1 MNNINT
7 SFKKIHS
14 LLILTFLC
22 FLILINKTYSEEK
35 IGSVVALQGEIIAI
49 NTDDEKRTLD
59 IYDDIFLF
67 DEIVTNNSSS
77 VTIQYDDNS
86 TVIIKSSS
94 SLTVTEF
101 VFSIVKKKFLGIVKK
116 GKVIIESGKIAK
128 SQEGSMEIQL
138 PTMILGIRGTRF
150 NMNINP
156 DGTSEVGLSED
167 SFGEV
172 GTINISSEGKVQTL
186 YDTDQV
192 ISANIETGISE
203 RPKTDDEKKELVDA
217 SNDLIEA
224 SSIDDNLIQE
234 KLEEKLANGTLL
246 DANNDG
252 IIDLS
257 DIDIIKENIKIEKQE
272 NINFIVENST
282 GENTEFLSNVLN
294 ISDEASIGESMN
306 QILETNDYL
315 VASVITNLS
324 NEDNTF
330 LTTSNV
336 EANNAIKEKIFTQML
351 NDTDDENN
359 NIAVIGSIFAK
370 SDAESVGLMMD
381 TIQTVGE
388 TNENST
394 LALEV
399 FSSMAD
405 SESFYDM
412 DFGNEEYFGDE
423 EYFDDE
429 TQKQFDQM
437 MEIQEQY
444 DQMMEQAVFSA
455 ADSEDGAM
463 MLANMMTHGSEE
475 SIYMMMDTIGTMG
488 ETNPDSTLA
497 LEVLSS
503 MADSES
509 FYDMD
514 FGDEGQEQYDQMME
528 QAVFSAADSED
539 GAMMLANMMTYGS
552 EESIYMMMDTI
563 GTMGETNPDSTLAL
577 EVFSSMADSESFYD
591 MDFGDEGQEQY
602 DQMMEQAVFS
612 AADSEDGAM
621 MLANMMTYGSEESIY
636 MMMDTIGTMG
646 ETNPDSTLALEVLSS
661 MADSGE
667 SFDDMDFGDEGQEQ
681 YDRMMEQAVFSAAD
695 SEDGAM
701 MLANIMTEADADTV
715 GMMFDYILDMSEND
729 EYSTLGAEV
738 LSSVAYTAAMDN
750 AYFDTEKMDQFYDF
764 INTTTYTTTEGDE
777 AYFGD
782 DMYDASGFSMMPPY
796 YHRDT
801 GTFFDNDGFDIYGNS
816 QDDTFVAD
824 DMYDASGFSM
834 MPPYY
839 HRDTGT
845 FYDNAGFDIYGNSD
859 MEAGGSYDAFGFDS
873 TGLHRDTLTLYD
885 YDGFDYMATT
895 EIHKLFMIVL
905 DLIEM
910 ETTEDASGSDPTVTW
925 MTRASTLAEASY
937 NNIRY
942 Y

>member
-1 MNNINT
+1 MININT
-7 SFKKIHS
+7 SFKRIHS

-35 IGSVVALQGEIIAI
+35 IGSVVALKGEIIAI

-67 DEIVTNNSSS
+67 DEIVTDNSSS
-77 VTIQYDDNS
+77 ATIQYDDNS

-94 SLTVTEF
+94 SLTITEF
-101 VFSIVKKKFLGIVKK
+101 VFSIEKKKFLGIVKK

-128 SQEGSMEIQL
+128 TQEGSMEIQL
-138 PTMILGIRGTRF
+138 PTMILGIKGTRF
-150 NMNINP
+150 NMKINP

-172 GTINISSEGKVQTL
+172 GTINISSDGKVQTL

-203 RPKTDDEKKELVDA
+203 RPKTDDEKKELADA

-252 IIDLS
+252 IIDLL

-294 ISDEASIGESMN
+294 ISDEASIGQSMN

-330 LTTSNV
+330 LTTSNI

-351 NDTDDENN
+351 SDTDDENN

-370 SDAESVGLMMD
+370 SDAESVALMMD

-388 TNENST
+388 TNADST

-405 SESFYDM
+405 SGESFDDM
-412 DFGNEEYFGDE
+412 DFGYEGQE
-423 EYFDDE
+423 
-429 TQKQFDQM
+429 QLDQM
-437 MEIQEQY
+437 MEIQEQYDQMMEQAVFSAADSEDGAMMLANIMTHASEESIYMMMDTIGTMGETNADSTLALEVLSSMADSGESFDDMDFGDAGQEQY

-488 ETNPDSTLA
+488 ETNADSTLA

-503 MADSES
+503 MADSGES
-509 FYDMD
+509 LDDMD
-514 FGDEGQEQYDQMME
+514 FGYAGQEQYDQMME
-528 QAVFSAADSED
+528 QAVFSAADSDD
-539 GAMMLANMMTYGS
+539 GAMMLANMMTH
-552 EESIYMMMDTI
+552 
-563 GTMGETNPDSTLAL
+563 
-577 EVFSSMADSESFYD
+577 
-591 MDFGDEGQEQY
+591 
-602 DQMMEQAVFS
+602 
-612 AADSEDGAM
+612 
-621 MLANMMTYGSEESIY
+621 GSEESIY

-667 SFDDMDFGDEGQEQ
+667 SLDDMD
-681 YDRMMEQAVFSAAD
+681 
-695 SEDGAM
+695 
-701 MLANIMTEADADTV
+701 
-715 GMMFDYILDMSEND
+715 
-729 EYSTLGAEV
+729 
-738 LSSVAYTAAMDN
+738 
-750 AYFDTEKMDQFYDF
+750 
-764 INTTTYTTTEGDE
+764 
-777 AYFGD
+777 
-782 DMYDASGFSMMPPY
+782 
-796 YHRDT
+796 
-801 GTFFDNDGFDIYGNS
+801 
-816 QDDTFVAD
+816 
-824 DMYDASGFSM
+824 
-834 MPPYY
+834 
-839 HRDTGT
+839 
-845 FYDNAGFDIYGNSD
+845 
-859 MEAGGSYDAFGFDS
+859 
-873 TGLHRDTLTLYD
+873 
-885 YDGFDYMATT
+885 
-895 EIHKLFMIVL
+895 
-905 DLIEM
+905 
-910 ETTEDASGSDPTVTW
+910 
-925 MTRASTLAEASY
+925 
-937 NNIRY
+937 
-942 Y
+942 

>member
-7 SFKKIHS
+7 SFKKIYS

-35 IGSVVALQGEIIAI
+35 IGSVVALKGEIIAI

-67 DEIVTNNSSS
+67 DEIVTDNSSS
-77 VTIQYDDNS
+77 ATIQYDDNS

-94 SLTVTEF
+94 SLTITEF
-101 VFSIVKKKFLGIVKK
+101 VFSIEKKKFLGIVKK

-128 SQEGSMEIQL
+128 TQEGSMEIQL
-138 PTMILGIRGTRF
+138 PTMILGIKGTRF
-150 NMNINP
+150 NMKINP

-172 GTINISSEGKVQTL
+172 GTINISSDGKVQTL

-203 RPKTDDEKKELVDA
+203 RPKTDDEKKELADA

-388 TNENST
+388 TNAHST

-412 DFGNEEYFGDE
+412 DFGYEEYFGDE

-455 ADSEDGAM
+455 ADSEEGAM
-463 MLANMMTHGSEE
+463 MLANMMTYGNEE
-475 SIYMMMDTIGTMG
+475 SIYMMMDTIGMMA

-528 QAVFSAADSED
+528 QAVSSAADSED

-577 EVFSSMADSESFYD
+577 EVTWILEMKDKS
-591 MDFGDEGQEQY
+591 
-602 DQMMEQAVFS
+602 
-612 AADSEDGAM
+612 
-621 MLANMMTYGSEESIY
+621 NMI
-636 MMMDTIGTMG
+636 
-646 ETNPDSTLALEVLSS
+646 
-661 MADSGE
+661 
-667 SFDDMDFGDEGQEQ
+667 
-681 YDRMMEQAVFSAAD
+681 
-695 SEDGAM
+695 
-701 MLANIMTEADADTV
+701 
-715 GMMFDYILDMSEND
+715 
-729 EYSTLGAEV
+729 
-738 LSSVAYTAAMDN
+738 
-750 AYFDTEKMDQFYDF
+750 K
-764 INTTTYTTTEGDE
+764 
-777 AYFGD
+777 
-782 DMYDASGFSMMPPY
+782 
-796 YHRDT
+796 
-801 GTFFDNDGFDIYGNS
+801 
-816 QDDTFVAD
+816 
-824 DMYDASGFSM
+824 
-834 MPPYY
+834 
-839 HRDTGT
+839 
-845 FYDNAGFDIYGNSD
+845 
-859 MEAGGSYDAFGFDS
+859 
-873 TGLHRDTLTLYD
+873 
-885 YDGFDYMATT
+885 
-895 EIHKLFMIVL
+895 
-905 DLIEM
+905 
-910 ETTEDASGSDPTVTW
+910 
-925 MTRASTLAEASY
+925 
-937 NNIRY
+937 
-942 Y
+942 

>member
-7 SFKKIHS
+7 SFKKIYS

-35 IGSVVALQGEIIAI
+35 IGSVVALKGEIIAI

-67 DEIVTNNSSS
+67 DEIVTDNSSS

-94 SLTVTEF
+94 SLTITEF
-101 VFSIVKKKFLGIVKK
+101 VFSIAKKKFLGIVKK

-172 GTINISSEGKVQTL
+172 GTINISSDGKVQTL

-224 SSIDDNLIQE
+224 SSIDENLIQE
-234 KLEEKLANGTLL
+234 QLEEKLANGNLL

-294 ISDEASIGESMN
+294 ISDEASIGQSMN

-351 NDTDDENN
+351 NDSDDENN

-381 TIQTVGE
+381 TIQAVSE
-388 TNENST
+388 TNT
-394 LALEV
+394 
-399 FSSMAD
+399 
-405 SESFYDM
+405 
-412 DFGNEEYFGDE
+412 
-423 EYFDDE
+423 
-429 TQKQFDQM
+429 
-437 MEIQEQY
+437 
-444 DQMMEQAVFSA
+444 
-455 ADSEDGAM
+455 
-463 MLANMMTHGSEE
+463 
-475 SIYMMMDTIGTMG
+475 
-488 ETNPDSTLA
+488 
-497 LEVLSS
+497 
-503 MADSES
+503 
-509 FYDMD
+509 
-514 FGDEGQEQYDQMME
+514 
-528 QAVFSAADSED
+528 
-539 GAMMLANMMTYGS
+539 
-552 EESIYMMMDTI
+552 
-563 GTMGETNPDSTLAL
+563 DSTLAL
-577 EVFSSMADSESFYD
+577 EVFSSMADSE
-591 MDFGDEGQEQY
+591 
-602 DQMMEQAVFS
+602 
-612 AADSEDGAM
+612 
-621 MLANMMTYGSEESIY
+621 
-636 MMMDTIGTMG
+636 
-646 ETNPDSTLALEVLSS
+646 
-661 MADSGE
+661 
-667 SFDDMDFGDEGQEQ
+667 
-681 YDRMMEQAVFSAAD
+681 
-695 SEDGAM
+695 
-701 MLANIMTEADADTV
+701 
-715 GMMFDYILDMSEND
+715 
-729 EYSTLGAEV
+729 
-738 LSSVAYTAAMDN
+738 
-750 AYFDTEKMDQFYDF
+750 
-764 INTTTYTTTEGDE
+764 
-777 AYFGD
+777 
-782 DMYDASGFSMMPPY
+782 
-796 YHRDT
+796 
-801 GTFFDNDGFDIYGNS
+801 
-816 QDDTFVAD
+816 
-824 DMYDASGFSM
+824 
-834 MPPYY
+834 
-839 HRDTGT
+839 
-845 FYDNAGFDIYGNSD
+845 
-859 MEAGGSYDAFGFDS
+859 
-873 TGLHRDTLTLYD
+873 
-885 YDGFDYMATT
+885 
-895 EIHKLFMIVL
+895 
-905 DLIEM
+905 
-910 ETTEDASGSDPTVTW
+910 
-925 MTRASTLAEASY
+925 
-937 NNIRY
+937 
-942 Y
+942 